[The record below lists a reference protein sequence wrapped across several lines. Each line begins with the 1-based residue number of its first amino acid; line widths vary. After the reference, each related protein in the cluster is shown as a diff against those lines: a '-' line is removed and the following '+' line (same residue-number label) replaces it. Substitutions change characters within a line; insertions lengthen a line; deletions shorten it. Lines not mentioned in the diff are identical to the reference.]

1 MKFKPVSL
9 QPAFFFLLLTFVFSF
24 DRCSD
29 KCQVKSKFVY
39 YAPVYSTTAEIKAAA
54 GMRVARDVKN
64 LGKIYVKDAFLFVN
78 EAGEGIHIFD
88 NHDPAIPQ
96 PIGFLNIPGNLD
108 LAIQGTTL
116 YADSYIDLVAFDI
129 SDIHNIKEVNRIEGL
144 FSAYSMYG
152 FSVDPQ
158 KGIVTSFEIQNTVSV
173 MQSECE
179 AQVQPWGGIY
189 YDAGVAML
197 PASGAPSPKTMTVV
211 PSGTPGV
218 GGSTARFAIVNHFL
232 YGLDGSHLHVV
243 DISSETNPLAGKS
256 IDVAWDAETLF
267 PHGSNLFVGARAG
280 MYIFDLTTPD
290 QPQLLSQYDHILSC
304 DPVAVEGD
312 YAYVTLYSGG
322 LCHVDT
328 NQLEVIDIKD
338 LKSPQLV
345 SVYPMTNPHGVG
357 IDNGT
362 LFICDGD
369 AGLRIFDASDPLT
382 ITQHSLAHYDSISA
396 LDVIPI
402 NQVAMMI
409 GSDGIF
415 QYDYSDVKN
424 IRLLSQIPIGKQ

>member
-1 MKFKPVSL
+1 MKFTPVSL
-9 QPAFFFLLLTFVFSF
+9 QPAFLFLLLTFAFSF

-54 GMRVARDVKN
+54 GMRAAREVKN

-88 NHDPAIPQ
+88 NHDPAVPQ
-96 PIGFLNIPGNLD
+96 PIGFLNVPGNLD

-144 FSAYSMYG
+144 FSAYSTYG

-158 KGIVTSFEIQNTVSV
+158 KGIVTSLEIQNTVSV

-218 GGSTARFAIVNHFL
+218 GGSTARFAIVDHFL
-232 YGLDGSHLHVV
+232 YGLDGTNLDIV
-243 DISSETNPLAGKS
+243 DISSETNLVAGKS
-256 IDVAWDAETLF
+256 IIVAWDAETLF

-290 QPQLLSQYDHILSC
+290 QPQLLSQYDHIMSC

-338 LKSPQLV
+338 LKSPRLV

-357 IDNGT
+357 IENGT

-402 NQVAMMI
+402 NRVAIMI
-409 GSDGIF
+409 GSHGIF

>member
-1 MKFKPVSL
+1 MKSIPVSL
-9 QPAFFFLLLTFVFSF
+9 QPAFLFLFLTFVLSF

-29 KCQVKSKFVY
+29 KCQVKSKFIY

-54 GMRVARDVKN
+54 GMRAAREVRN

-88 NHDPAIPQ
+88 NRDPAVPQ

-129 SDIHNIKEVNRIEGL
+129 SDIHTIKEV
-144 FSAYSMYG
+144 
-152 FSVDPQ
+152 
-158 KGIVTSFEIQNTVSV
+158 
-173 MQSECE
+173 
-179 AQVQPWGGIY
+179 
-189 YDAGVAML
+189 DAGIAML

-232 YGLDGSHLHVV
+232 YGLDGSHLHIV
-243 DISSETNPLAGKS
+243 DISSETNPLEGKS

-280 MYIFDLTTPD
+280 MYIFDLTMPD
-290 QPQLLSQYDHILSC
+290 QPQLLSQYDHIMSC

-369 AGLRIFDASDPLT
+369 AGLRIYDASDPLT
-382 ITQHSLAHYDSISA
+382 ISQHSLAHYDSISA

-402 NQVAMMI
+402 NRVAIMI
-409 GSDGIF
+409 GSHGIF